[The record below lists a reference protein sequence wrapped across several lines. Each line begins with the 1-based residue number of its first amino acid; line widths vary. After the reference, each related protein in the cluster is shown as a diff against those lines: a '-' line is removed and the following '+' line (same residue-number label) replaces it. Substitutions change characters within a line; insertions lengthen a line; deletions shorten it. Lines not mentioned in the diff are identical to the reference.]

1 MSIQAPAPKID
12 SHQHFWNPATRDY
25 PWLRDERIARAFG
38 PDDLRPLLDEAGIDA
53 TVLVQT
59 VPDTD
64 ETREFLALAAEHP
77 FIVGVIGWTDLT
89 DHHLMQVLTDLR
101 EGPGGEHLVG
111 IRHQVEDEG
120 DDAWLAREEVQTGL
134 DIVADAGLV
143 YDLLVRPQH
152 LHVALM
158 TAQDKPHLRFVI
170 DHMAK
175 PDIANGGFD
184 AWNAAIHEFAGLEN
198 VACKLSGILTEA
210 GDDWS
215 VETLRPYVRSAVE
228 IFGPHRLMI
237 GSDWPVSL
245 LAADYRTTLET
256 LRETLSEMHLVD
268 DDMDAILGR
277 TAIHWYG
284 LHVPEATDAG

>member
-1 MSIQAPAPKID
+1 MQ
-12 SHQHFWNPATRDY
+12 
-25 PWLRDERIARAFG
+25 DERISRAFG
-38 PDDLRPLLDEAGIDA
+38 PDDLKPLLDEAGIDA

-59 VPDTD
+59 VPDLE

-77 FIVGVIGWTDLT
+77 FIAGVIGWVDLT
-89 DHHLMQVLTDLR
+89 DGHLSQALHSLR
-101 EGPGGEHLVG
+101 EGPGGERLVG
-111 IRHQVEDEG
+111 IRHQVEDEE
-120 DDAWLAREEVQTGL
+120 DDAWLAREDVQTGL
-134 DIVADAGLV
+134 NIIADAGLI
-143 YDLLVRPQH
+143 YDLLIRPRH
-152 LHVALM
+152 LHLALM
-158 TAQDKPHLRFVI
+158 TAQDNAHLRFVI

-175 PDIANGGFD
+175 PDIANHGFE

-210 GDDWS
+210 GAGWD

-245 LAADYRTTLET
+245 LAADYATTLAT
-256 LRETLSEMHLVD
+256 LRETLAELNLAD

-284 LHVPEATDAG
+284 LHVPEASGE